1 MAFVCCCY
9 IFLFFKKRFGS
20 RVVIIEDKAV
30 NLQVWDT
37 AGQETFRSIGRSYYR
52 GAAAALLVYDVTNR
66 DSFVHLGDWVRE
78 IHEHGSP
85 ETVTILVGNK
95 IDLEDQRDV
104 STEEGKRF
112 AKENGFIFIETSAKT
127 AENVEDA
134 FIQTARAV
142 FAKIR
147 CGMVD
152 PRSFPGI
159 KFSPQEMSKWEAF
172 ESSSSSSSSSNGGGG
187 GSKGMGESISLSGDA
202 KKSGS
207 GFSCC

>member
-1 MAFVCCCY
+1 MIY
-9 IFLFFKKRFGS
+9 
-20 RVVIIEDKAV
+20 IEDKAV

-66 DSFVHLGDWVRE
+66 ESFNHLSGWVRE
-78 IHEHGSP
+78 IHEFGSP
-85 ETVTILVGNK
+85 ETVIILVGNK
-95 IDLEDQRDV
+95 IDMEDQRDV
-104 STEEGKRF
+104 STEEGAKF
-112 AKENGFIFIETSAKT
+112 AKENGFTFIETSAKT

-142 FAKIR
+142 FGKIR
-147 CGMVD
+147 SGVVD

-159 KFSPQEMSKWEAF
+159 KFSPSEMENWNF
-172 ESSSSSSSSSNGGGG
+172 SSASAGGAGK
-187 GSKGMGESISLSGDA
+187 GSVSLDDGKG
-202 KKSGS
+202 KKDEKV